1 MVSPK
6 RPARA
11 AARSPRWCALP
22 LPWRPGPLVSWVGCR
37 RRLSPARQK
46 FLLVVWRCCRRSD
59 CCFLLLRCGP
69 WPGCRESGQ
78 LLRAGQRRALSGG
91 ARDVGEMVCG
101 SRPYSSKRCASM
113 QLCAALIAH
122 RSQGRPNGLRWPVC
136 RRQGLRR
143 RWEQP
148 GRPGA
153 CDGAEFRVS
162 GVLQRCVPVHV
173 ASGGQNVHCG
183 GSKSV

>member
-1 MVSPK
+1 MQDIIACTPYRQDMPRKLCSLLKNFKLISCILITPQRSRRTCRWPCCPSPCWRPRAPRLARYAGSRVLMVSPK

-22 LPWRPGPLVSWVGCR
+22 LPWRPGPLVSWIGCR

-78 LLRAGQRRALSGG
+78 LLLAGQRCALSGG
-91 ARDVGEMVCG
+91 ARI
-101 SRPYSSKRCASM
+101 
-113 QLCAALIAH
+113 L
-122 RSQGRPNGLRWPVC
+122 
-136 RRQGLRR
+136 
-143 RWEQP
+143 
-148 GRPGA
+148 
-153 CDGAEFRVS
+153 
-162 GVLQRCVPVHV
+162 
-173 ASGGQNVHCG
+173 GG
-183 GSKSV
+183 